1 MKSESSENRVMI
13 KSELLYRL
21 ESTIGNMESI
31 QHILD
36 EMLPTSEGYLSL
48 IKLETLHY
56 LVGALGKETKKM
68 NAIVGRMYSEL

>member
-36 EMLPTSEGYLSL
+36 EMLPTSEGYLSQ
-48 IKLETLHY
+48 IKLETLNY

-68 NAIVGRMYSEL
+68 NAIVDRIYSEL